1 MAHNHKAPGVHRPAD
16 DRSTDLFSSEL
27 DRRAWLDRSVGA
39 GLAGLF
45 LAGLNGLESEVA
57 AAEQG
62 PAASVPGISL
72 AKGVRRIITGHNA
85 QGKSYIIKDDRI
97 TGGAFP
103 SLYKATGAEPLGP
116 APSDETKSVRP
127 TDAPQLEPA
136 LGGSSFH
143 FVTLPPTPKA
153 AKPGWHRTET
163 LDYNIL
169 MGGELVLMLDEG
181 ETKLY
186 PGDVVIQRNTMH
198 AWRNDT
204 TSPVY
209 WVAVLV
215 PMKMPKG

>member
-1 MAHNHKAPGVHRPAD
+1 MAHD
-16 DRSTDLFSSEL
+16 TDL
-27 DRRAWLDRSVGA
+27 DRRAWLDRTLGA
-39 GLAGLF
+39 GLAGTF
-45 LAGLNGLESEVA
+45 LAGLNGLGSEVA

-62 PAASVPGISL
+62 TTASGPGITL

-85 QGKSYIIKDDRI
+85 KGRSYIIKDDRI
-97 TGGAFP
+97 IGGAFP
-103 SLYKATGAEPLGP
+103 SLYKTTGVEPLGAAP
-116 APSDETKSVRP
+116 ADETKSVRP

-143 FVTLPPTPKA
+143 FVTLPPTPKG

-181 ETKLY
+181 ETTLS

-204 TSPVY
+204 VSPVY

-215 PMKMPKG
+215 PMKVLKG

>member
-1 MAHNHKAPGVHRPAD
+1 MA
-16 DRSTDLFSSEL
+16 L
-27 DRRAWLDRSVGA
+27 DRTTDPLRGDVHPNRRAVLERTVGA
-39 GLAGLF
+39 TLAGLMTGA
-45 LAGLNGLESEVA
+45 LGGASVESLA

-62 PAASVPGISL
+62 GAGAATGISL

-85 QGKSYIIKDDRI
+85 KGRSYIVTDDRI

-103 SLYKATGAEPLGP
+103 SLFKATLELPLG
-116 APSDETKSVRP
+116 AGPSDESAGVRP

-143 FVTLPPTPKA
+143 FVTLPPTPRGA
-153 AKPGWHRTET
+153 RPGWHRTET

-169 MGGELVLMLDEG
+169 MGGDLVLMLDEG
-181 ETKLY
+181 ETTLH
-186 PGDVVIQRNTMH
+186 PGDVVIQRNTLH

-204 TSPVY
+204 PQPVY

-215 PMKMPKG
+215 PMKLPLR

>member
-1 MAHNHKAPGVHRPAD
+1 MAQ
-16 DRSTDLFSSEL
+16 DRETRLIQQPIDI
-27 DRRAWLDRSVGA
+27 DRRTWFDQSLGVGLG
-39 GLAGLF
+39 GLL
-45 LAGLNGLESEVA
+45 LAGLNGLSSEA
-57 AAEQG
+57 IAAEQG
-62 PAASVPGISL
+62 ASSNASGINL

-85 QGKSYIIKDDRI
+85 KGRSYIIKDDRI
-97 TGGAFP
+97 TGGTFP
-103 SLYKATGAEPLGP
+103 SLYRATGQEPLGSAP
-116 APSDETKSVRP
+116 ADEAKAVRP

-143 FVTLPPTPKA
+143 FVTLPPSPKGG
-153 AKPGWHRTET
+153 KPGWHRTET

-204 TSPVY
+204 TSPVF

-215 PMKMPKG
+215 PMKLPKG

>member
-1 MAHNHKAPGVHRPAD
+1 MNP
-16 DRSTDLFSSEL
+16 
-27 DRRAWLDRSVGA
+27 DRRAILDLSLGA
-39 GLAGLF
+39 GLVGALY
-45 LAGLNGLESEVA
+45 NGLGYFDTTLLAEGQTGTA
-57 AAEQG
+57 A
-62 PAASVPGISL
+62 VPGI
-72 AKGVRRIITGHNA
+72 AVTKGVRRIITGHNS
-85 QGKSYIIKDDRI
+85 QGRSYIITDDRI

-103 SLYKATGAEPLGP
+103 SLYKTSGELPLGP
-116 APSDETKSVRP
+116 APAGEPQKIMP

-143 FVTLPPTPKA
+143 FVTLPPTPA
-153 AKPGWHRTET
+153 GAKPGWHRTLT

-169 MGGELVLMLDEG
+169 LGGELVLMVDEG

-204 TSPVY
+204 KSPVY

-215 PMKMPKG
+215 PIRRQA